1 MLFRTVIITQFVGFY
16 NCFCSRCR
24 DCFIFAYRKPSIQQQ
39 LFFVSRSSQQ
49 TRSPLYK
56 TALIYKTSAAIG
68 GRRFNGLVHQKIE
81 YADVQRV
88 GELIAIHFV
97 AKQFFVLRVG

>member
-24 DCFIFAYRKPSIQQQ
+24 YCFIFASANLLYSSNSFCKPPIAANPFAALQNHI
-39 LFFVSRSSQQ
+39 F
-49 TRSPLYK
+49 YK
-56 TALIYKTSAAIG
+56 TFAAIG

-81 YADVQRV
+81 YADVQRI